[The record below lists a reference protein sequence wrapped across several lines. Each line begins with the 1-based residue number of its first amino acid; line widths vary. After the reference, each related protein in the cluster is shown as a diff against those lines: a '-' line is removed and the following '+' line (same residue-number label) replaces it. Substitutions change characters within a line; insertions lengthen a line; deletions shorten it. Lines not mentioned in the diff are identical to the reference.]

1 MDHTTTRV
9 EADAVPV
16 ELFREHM
23 AELYWL
29 AFLITGD
36 QDQSVDAFIDAVE
49 FDEPAPTSRGSML
62 SWARKLVI
70 VAALDA
76 VRSQIRDSKRR
87 TRIAAKTCDPSLG
100 LMAKAVIGLPQLTKS
115 DLEQALLAIDVFPR
129 CALLLTFFEGLSIND
144 VSILLDADWELV
156 KAAQVE
162 GTVELTRNLA
172 NFIR

>member
-9 EADAVPV
+9 EADAIPV

-49 FDEPAPTSRGSML
+49 FDEPAPASRRSMF
-62 SWARKLVI
+62 SWARKLVA

-100 LMAKAVIGLPQLTKS
+100 LMARAVTGLQHLTKS
-115 DLEQALLAIDVFPR
+115 DLEQGLLEIDAFPR
-129 CALLLTFFEGLSIND
+129 CALVLTLFEGFSVND
-144 VSILLDADWELV
+144 ASILLDADWELV

-162 GTVELTRNLA
+162 GIIELTRNLA
-172 NFIR
+172 KLIR